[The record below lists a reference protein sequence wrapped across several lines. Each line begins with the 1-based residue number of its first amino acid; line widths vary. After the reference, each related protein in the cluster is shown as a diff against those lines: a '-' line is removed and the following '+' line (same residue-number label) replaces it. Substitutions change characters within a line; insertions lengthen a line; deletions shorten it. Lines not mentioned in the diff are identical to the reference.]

1 MPYVRYDKFREYF
14 NRHNKETNE
23 LGKGKNNMN
32 ALKTNAVLQNGKYRI
47 EGVLGQGGF
56 GITYLASQVA
66 LNRKVTIKEFFMK
79 ELCNRDEQTS
89 QVSVPSMG
97 SVDTVARFR
106 AKFVKEAQTIAAL
119 NNPHIIHIHD
129 IFEENGTAYYVM
141 DYLSGGSLS
150 DLVQRNGVLAEATA
164 LGYIRQVADALSY
177 IHARNIN
184 HLDIK
189 PSNVLIDGNGN
200 AVVIDFGLSKRYDE
214 TGSQTSTTPVG
225 ISHGF
230 APLEQYQP
238 GGVSTFSPTTDIY
251 SLGATLYKL
260 LSGQT
265 PPNATALLDADLDLS
280 RLSASPSTK
289 AAIAAAMHPKRKGR
303 PQTVEAFI
311 AMLDEKVAP
320 DVAVPLQAT
329 VDEEA
334 TVIAHEPEAPQPK
347 VEKSVVKSFG
357 FNYKRVSVAFV
368 VIFVSMYLIDSLSG
382 YYLGPGVKSVAKTDY
397 YDLDANFFQMIF
409 ITGEGFAPNYDS
421 CITHYDFGLGT
432 VLSTNFSRVYYY
444 YAGLGAYL
452 VVLLLLMALCWVV
465 KRYRAKQW
473 VLFCARYAI
482 VPIAINYMPLC
493 WFWIYSIGHRGGT
506 TDYTGVNYF
515 HLFFLFA
522 FLSIYAF
529 GLDSGRPSAWQLFK
543 RWWKD
548 ANIKRGVLVFV
559 AEIALAIIIHVS
571 IDSCWQHFSVFYYGT
586 IEYSLVSVSSW
597 LFALSVSFM
606 LFWLVNK
613 CKSYRALLVARY
625 AVFPSILLVQV
636 CPVAPRII
644 PWFSVF
650 GSEVGAEFLYSLT
663 PYDTFTISYTL
674 LLLSTLA
681 FTSKMPKEK

>member
-1 MPYVRYDKFREYF
+1 
-14 NRHNKETNE
+14 
-23 LGKGKNNMN
+23 MN
-32 ALKTNAVLQNGKYRI
+32 TLKTNAVLQNGKYRI

-56 GITYLASQVA
+56 GITYLATQVA

-150 DLVQRNGVLAEATA
+150 DLVQRNGVLPEATA

-238 GGVSTFSPTTDIY
+238 GGVSTFSPATDIY

-280 RLSASPSTK
+280 RLSASPTTK
-289 AAIAAAMHPKRKGR
+289 AAIVAAMQPKRKGR
-303 PQTVEAFI
+303 PQTIEAFI
-311 AMLDEKVAP
+311 AMLDAKVAP
-320 DVAVPLQAT
+320 SVVVPLQAT

-334 TVIAHEPEAPQPK
+334 TVIAHEPSVPQPK
-347 VEKSVVKSFG
+347 VEKPSASQVKEEKPVDKNLG
-357 FNYKRVSVAFV
+357 FNYKRALAAFV
-368 VIFVSMYLIDSLSG
+368 VIFVSMYLIDSLFWGYTGPGLDPVTDNTG
-382 YYLGPGVKSVAKTDY
+382 YYFLEVN
-397 YDLDANFFQMIF
+397 LFQMIF
-409 ITGEGFAPNYDS
+409 ITGSGFAPNPDS
-421 CITHYDFGLGT
+421 CVT
-432 VLSTNFSRVYYY
+432 YY
-444 YAGLGAYL
+444 YAGLSAYL

-465 KRYRAKQW
+465 KRYRTKQW
-473 VLFCARYAI
+473 VLFGARYAI
-482 VPIAINYMPLC
+482 VPIAVNYMPLC
-493 WFWIYSIGHRGGT
+493 WIWIYSIGHRNGT

-515 HLFFLFA
+515 HLFFLLA
-522 FLSIYAF
+522 LLSVYAF
-529 GLDSGRPSAWQLFK
+529 GLDSGRASAWQLFK

-548 ANIKRGVLVFV
+548 ANIKRGVLVLV
-559 AEIALAIIIHVS
+559 AEIALAIIIHES
-571 IDSCWQHFSVFYYGT
+571 IGGRYSGILYYEAMGDAIST
-586 IEYSLVSVSSW
+586 VTSW
-597 LFALSVSFM
+597 LFIPSVAFM
-606 LFWLVNK
+606 LFWLVNQ
-613 CKSYRALLVARY
+613 CKSNRALLVARY
-625 AVFPSILLVQV
+625 AVFPSMLLVLV
-636 CPVAPRII
+636 YPVVPNII
-644 PWFSVF
+644 PWFTIFESK
-650 GSEVGAEFLYSLT
+650 VGAKFLLSLT
-663 PYDTFTISYTL
+663 PNSMFTISFTL
-674 LLLSTLA
+674 LFLSALA

>member
-1 MPYVRYDKFREYF
+1 
-14 NRHNKETNE
+14 
-23 LGKGKNNMN
+23 MN

-150 DLVQRNGVLAEATA
+150 DLVQRDGVLAEATA

-289 AAIAAAMHPKRKGR
+289 AAIAAAMQPKRKGR

-311 AMLDEKVAP
+311 AMLGEKVAP
-320 DVAVPLQAT
+320 SVVVPIQAM

-334 TVIAHEPEAPQPK
+334 TVIAHEPEAPQPT
-347 VEKSVVKSFG
+347 VENPSVTQAKKEKPTAPQPKEEKPSAPQTKEKEPVGKSLG
-357 FNYKRVSVAFV
+357 FNYKRALAAFV
-368 VIFVSMYLIDSLSG
+368 VIFVSMYLINLLHSLS
-382 YYLGPGVKSVAKTDY
+382 YSFWGPGLKSVTETAFYT
-397 YDLDANFFQMIF
+397 LDVNFIQMIF
-409 ITGEGFAPNYDS
+409 ITGGGFAPNPDS
-421 CITHYDFGLGT
+421 CVT
-432 VLSTNFSRVYYY
+432 YY

-473 VLFCARYAI
+473 VLFGARYAI

-522 FLSIYAF
+522 LLSVYAF
-529 GLDSGRPSAWQLFK
+529 GLDSGRMSGWQLFK

-548 ANIKRGVLVFV
+548 ANIKRGALVLVAEFV
-559 AEIALAIIIHVS
+559 FALIFVENIG
-571 IDSCWQHFSVFYYGT
+571 DSDYLWHFMSAPAM
-586 IEYSLVSVSSW
+586 L
-597 LFALSVSFM
+597 LFALSVAVM

-613 CKSYRALLVARY
+613 CMSNRVLLVARY
-625 AVFPSILLVQV
+625 AVFPSMLLEALYQNYPILPLYKLLSS
-636 CPVAPRII
+636 ID
-644 PWFSVF
+644 
-650 GSEVGAEFLYSLT
+650 GKNFLFNLM
-663 PYDTFTISYTL
+663 PISTDFLLFTL
-674 LLLSTLA
+674 LLLSALA

>member
-1 MPYVRYDKFREYF
+1 
-14 NRHNKETNE
+14 
-23 LGKGKNNMN
+23 MN

-289 AAIAAAMHPKRKGR
+289 AAIAAAMQPKRKGR

-320 DVAVPLQAT
+320 SVVVPIQAM

-334 TVIAHEPEAPQPK
+334 TVIAHEPEVPQPTVEKPSVTQAKKEKPEAPQPK
-347 VEKSVVKSFG
+347 EEKPSAPQAKEEKPVGESLG
-357 FNYKRVSVAFV
+357 FNYKRAMAAFV
-368 VIFVSMYLIDSLSG
+368 VIFVSMYLINLLHSLS
-382 YYLGPGVKSVAKTDY
+382 YSFWGPGLKSVTETAFYT
-397 YDLDANFFQMIF
+397 LDVNFIQMIF
-409 ITGEGFAPNYDS
+409 ITGGGFAPNPDS
-421 CITHYDFGLGT
+421 CVT
-432 VLSTNFSRVYYY
+432 YY

-493 WFWIYSIGHRGGT
+493 WFWIYSIGHRDGT

-515 HLFFLFA
+515 HLFFLLA
-522 FLSIYAF
+522 LLSVYAF

-548 ANIKRGVLVFV
+548 ANIKRGMLVLV

-571 IDSCWQHFSVFYYGT
+571 IGSRWQSAYYYDSYFYYGA
-586 IEYSLVSVSSW
+586 IEYSLTTVSSW

-625 AVFPSILLVQV
+625 AVFPSMLFSQV
-636 CPVAPRII
+636 WPEVPCII
-644 PWFSVF
+644 PWFRVIE
-650 GSEVGAEFLYSLT
+650 SEVGVGFLSSLT
-663 PYDTFTISYTL
+663 PHEMFTITYTL
-674 LLLSTLA
+674 FLLSALA

>member
-1 MPYVRYDKFREYF
+1 
-14 NRHNKETNE
+14 
-23 LGKGKNNMN
+23 MN

-150 DLVQRNGVLAEATA
+150 DLVQRDGVLAEATA

-238 GGVSTFSPTTDIY
+238 GGVSTFSPSTDIY

-289 AAIAAAMHPKRKGR
+289 AAIAAAMQPKRKGR

-320 DVAVPLQAT
+320 SVVVPIQAM

-334 TVIAHEPEAPQPK
+334 TVIAHEPEVPQPK
-347 VEKSVVKSFG
+347 VEKPSVPQPKVEPSAPQPKEEKPVGKNLG
-357 FNYKRVSVAFV
+357 FNYKRAMAAFV
-368 VIFVSMYLIDSLSG
+368 VIFVSMYLIDSLF
-382 YYLGPGVKSVAKTDY
+382 YIYWGPGLKSVAEAHY
-397 YDLDANFFQMIF
+397 YRFDANFFQMIF
-409 ITGEGFAPNYDS
+409 ITGGGFAPNPDS
-421 CITHYDFGLGT
+421 CVT
-432 VLSTNFSRVYYY
+432 YY

-482 VPIAINYMPLC
+482 VPIAIDYMPLC
-493 WFWIYSIGHRGGT
+493 WFWIYSVGHRGGT

-522 FLSIYAF
+522 LLSVYAF
-529 GLDSGRPSAWQLFK
+529 GLDSGRMSGWQLFK

-548 ANIKRGVLVFV
+548 ANIKRGALVLVAEFV
-559 AEIALAIIIHVS
+559 FALIFVGNIGEEWYV
-571 IDSCWQHFSVFYYGT
+571 WHFMS
-586 IEYSLVSVSSW
+586 SLTSW
-597 LFALSVSFM
+597 LFPLSVAVM

-613 CKSYRALLVARY
+613 CMSYRALLVARY
-625 AVFPSILLVQV
+625 AVFPSLLFSQV
-636 CPVAPRII
+636 WPEVPCII
-644 PWFSVF
+644 PWLRVIESKLGV
-650 GSEVGAEFLYSLT
+650 EFLSSLT
-663 PYDTFTISYTL
+663 PQYTCALSFAL
-674 LLLSTLA
+674 LFLSALA
-681 FTSKMPKEK
+681 FTMKMPKEK

>member
-1 MPYVRYDKFREYF
+1 
-14 NRHNKETNE
+14 
-23 LGKGKNNMN
+23 
-32 ALKTNAVLQNGKYRI
+32 
-47 EGVLGQGGF
+47 
-56 GITYLASQVA
+56 
-66 LNRKVTIKEFFMK
+66 
-79 ELCNRDEQTS
+79 
-89 QVSVPSMG
+89 MG

-150 DLVQRNGVLAEATA
+150 DLVQRNGILAEATA

-200 AVVIDFGLSKRYDE
+200 AVVIDFGLSKRYDK

-289 AAIAAAMHPKRKGR
+289 AAIAAAMQPKRKGR

-311 AMLDEKVAP
+311 AMLDEKVAL
-320 DVAVPLQAT
+320 DVAVPLQAM

-334 TVIAHEPEAPQPK
+334 TVIAHEPEVPQPTVEKPSVPQPK
-347 VEKSVVKSFG
+347 VEPSAPQAKEEEPVGKSLG
-357 FNYKRVSVAFV
+357 FNYKRALAAFV
-368 VIFVSMYLIDSLSG
+368 VIFVSMYLIDSLYYFLGSG
-382 YYLGPGVKSVAKTDY
+382 LKSVAEWNH

-409 ITGEGFAPNYDS
+409 ITGGGFAPNPDS
-421 CITHYDFGLGT
+421 CVT
-432 VLSTNFSRVYYY
+432 YY

-493 WFWIYSIGHRGGT
+493 WFWIYSVGHRDGT

-522 FLSIYAF
+522 LLSIYSF
-529 GLDSGRPSAWQLFK
+529 GLDSGRMSGWQLFK
-543 RWWKD
+543 RWWKS
-548 ANIKRGVLVFV
+548 ANIKRGVLVLVAEFVFALIFV
-559 AEIALAIIIHVS
+559 ANIGEEWYV
-571 IDSCWQHFSVFYYGT
+571 WHFMS
-586 IEYSLVSVSSW
+586 SLTSW
-597 LFALSVSFM
+597 LFPLSVAVM

-613 CKSYRALLVARY
+613 CKSNRALLVARY
-625 AVFPSILLVQV
+625 AVFPSLLFSQLFPEVP
-636 CPVAPRII
+636 CII
-644 PWFSVF
+644 PWLRVIESKLGV
-650 GSEVGAEFLYSLT
+650 EFLSSLT
-663 PYDTFTISYTL
+663 PQYTCALSFAL
-674 LLLSTLA
+674 LFLSALA
-681 FTSKMPKEK
+681 FTMKMPKEK

>member
-1 MPYVRYDKFREYF
+1 
-14 NRHNKETNE
+14 
-23 LGKGKNNMN
+23 MN

-56 GITYLASQVA
+56 GITYLASLVA

-150 DLVQRNGVLAEATA
+150 DLVQRNGILAEATA

-289 AAIAAAMHPKRKGR
+289 AAIAAAMQPKRKGR

-311 AMLDEKVAP
+311 AMLDEKV
-320 DVAVPLQAT
+320 VPSVTVPMQPT
-329 VDEEA
+329 VDEEV
-334 TVIAHEPEAPQPK
+334 TVIAHEPAAPQPK
-347 VEKSVVKSFG
+347 VEKPSVSQTKEEKPTAPQPKEEKPSAPQAKEEKPVGKNLG
-357 FNYKRVSVAFV
+357 FSYKHALTAFV
-368 VIFVSMYLIDSLSG
+368 VIFASMYLIDNLS
-382 YYLGPGVKSVAKTDY
+382 YVYWGPGLKSVAEAHY
-397 YDLDANFFQMIF
+397 YRFDANFFQMIF
-409 ITGEGFAPNYDS
+409 ITGSGFAPNPDS
-421 CITHYDFGLGT
+421 CVT
-432 VLSTNFSRVYYY
+432 YY

-452 VVLLLLMALCWVV
+452 VVLLLLIALCWVV

-493 WFWIYSIGHRGGT
+493 WFWIYSVGHRNGT

-522 FLSIYAF
+522 LLSIYAF
-529 GLDSGRPSAWQLFK
+529 GLDSGRMSGWQLFK

-548 ANIKRGVLVFV
+548 ANIKRGALVFV
-559 AEIALAIIIHVS
+559 AEFVFALIFVGNIGEEWYVWHFM
-571 IDSCWQHFSVFYYGT
+571 DSLT
-586 IEYSLVSVSSW
+586 SW
-597 LFALSVSFM
+597 LFSLSVAVM

-613 CKSYRALLVARY
+613 CMSYRALLVARY
-625 AVFPSILLVQV
+625 AVFPSLLFSQLFPEVP
-636 CPVAPRII
+636 CII
-644 PWFSVF
+644 PWLRVIESKLGV
-650 GSEVGAEFLYSLT
+650 EFLSSLT
-663 PYDTFTISYTL
+663 PQYTCALSFAL
-674 LLLSTLA
+674 LFLSALA
-681 FTSKMPKEK
+681 FTMKMPKEK

>member
-1 MPYVRYDKFREYF
+1 
-14 NRHNKETNE
+14 
-23 LGKGKNNMN
+23 MN

-289 AAIAAAMHPKRKGR
+289 AAIAAAMQPKRKGR

-311 AMLDEKVAP
+311 AMLDEKVDP
-320 DVAVPLQAT
+320 SVAVPIQAM

-334 TVIAHEPEAPQPK
+334 TVIAHEPEAPQPT
-347 VEKSVVKSFG
+347 VENPSVTQAKKEKPTAPQPKEEKPSAPQTKEKEPVGKSLG
-357 FNYKRVSVAFV
+357 FNYKRALAAFV
-368 VIFVSMYLIDSLSG
+368 VIFVSMYLINLLHSLS
-382 YYLGPGVKSVAKTDY
+382 YSFWGPGLKSVTETAFYT
-397 YDLDANFFQMIF
+397 LDVNFIQMIF
-409 ITGEGFAPNYDS
+409 ITGGGFAPNPDS
-421 CITHYDFGLGT
+421 CVT
-432 VLSTNFSRVYYY
+432 YY

-473 VLFCARYAI
+473 VLFGARYAI

-493 WFWIYSIGHRGGT
+493 WFWIYSIGHRDGT

-522 FLSIYAF
+522 LLSVYAF

-548 ANIKRGVLVFV
+548 ANIKRGALVLV

-571 IDSCWQHFSVFYYGT
+571 IGSRWQSAYYYDSYFYYEA
-586 IEYSLVSVSSW
+586 IEYSLTTVSSW

-625 AVFPSILLVQV
+625 AVFPSMLFSQV
-636 CPVAPRII
+636 WPEVPCII
-644 PWFSVF
+644 PWFRVIESK
-650 GSEVGAEFLYSLT
+650 VGVGFLSSLT
-663 PYDTFTISYTL
+663 PHEMFTITYTL
-674 LLLSTLA
+674 LLLSALA

>member
-1 MPYVRYDKFREYF
+1 
-14 NRHNKETNE
+14 
-23 LGKGKNNMN
+23 MN

-200 AVVIDFGLSKRYDE
+200 AVIIDFGLSKRYDE

-289 AAIAAAMHPKRKGR
+289 AAIAAAMQPKRKGR

-311 AMLDEKVAP
+311 AMLDEKVDP
-320 DVAVPLQAT
+320 SVAVPIQAM

-334 TVIAHEPEAPQPK
+334 TVIAHEPEAPQPT
-347 VEKSVVKSFG
+347 VENPSVTQAKKEKPTAPQPKEEKPSVPQAKEEKPVGESLG
-357 FNYKRVSVAFV
+357 FNYKRALAAFV
-368 VIFVSMYLIDSLSG
+368 VIFVSMYLINLLHSLS
-382 YYLGPGVKSVAKTDY
+382 YSFWGPGLKSVTETAFYT
-397 YDLDANFFQMIF
+397 LDVNFIQMIF
-409 ITGEGFAPNYDS
+409 ITGGGFAPNPDS
-421 CITHYDFGLGT
+421 CVT
-432 VLSTNFSRVYYY
+432 YY

-473 VLFCARYAI
+473 VLFGARYAI
-482 VPIAINYMPLC
+482 VPIAIDYMPLC

-522 FLSIYAF
+522 LLSVYAF

-548 ANIKRGVLVFV
+548 ANIKRGALVLV

-571 IDSCWQHFSVFYYGT
+571 IGSRWQSAYYYDSYFYYEA
-586 IEYSLVSVSSW
+586 IEYSLTTVSSW

-625 AVFPSILLVQV
+625 AVFPSMLFSQV
-636 CPVAPRII
+636 WPEVPCII
-644 PWFSVF
+644 PWFRVIESK
-650 GSEVGAEFLYSLT
+650 VGVGFLSSLT
-663 PYDTFTISYTL
+663 PHEMFTITYTL
-674 LLLSTLA
+674 LLLSALA

>member
-1 MPYVRYDKFREYF
+1 
-14 NRHNKETNE
+14 
-23 LGKGKNNMN
+23 MN
-32 ALKTNAVLQNGKYRI
+32 ALKTNAVLQNGKYCI

-150 DLVQRNGVLAEATA
+150 DLVQRDGVLAEATA

-289 AAIAAAMHPKRKGR
+289 AAIAAAMQPKRKGR

-320 DVAVPLQAT
+320 SVVVPIQAM

-334 TVIAHEPEAPQPK
+334 TVIAHEPEVPQAKVENPSVIQAKKEKPTAPQPK
-347 VEKSVVKSFG
+347 EEKPSVPQAKEEKPVTKNLG
-357 FNYKRVSVAFV
+357 FNYKRALVAFV
-368 VIFVSMYLIDSLSG
+368 VIFVSMYLIDCLYYFWGSG
-382 YYLGPGVKSVAKTDY
+382 LKSVAEWNH

-409 ITGEGFAPNYDS
+409 ITGGGFAPNPDS
-421 CITHYDFGLGT
+421 CVT
-432 VLSTNFSRVYYY
+432 YY

-482 VPIAINYMPLC
+482 VPIAIDYMPLC
-493 WFWIYSIGHRGGT
+493 WFWIYSVGHRNGT
-506 TDYTGVNYF
+506 TEYTGVNYF

-522 FLSIYAF
+522 LLSVYAF
-529 GLDSGRPSAWQLFK
+529 GLDSGRMSGWQLFK

-548 ANIKRGVLVFV
+548 ANIKRGVLVLV
-559 AEIALAIIIHVS
+559 AEFVFALIFVENIG
-571 IDSCWQHFSVFYYGT
+571 DSDCLWHFMSAPAM
-586 IEYSLVSVSSW
+586 L
-597 LFALSVSFM
+597 LFALSVAVM

-613 CKSYRALLVARY
+613 CMSNRVLLVVRY
-625 AVFPSILLVQV
+625 AVFPSMLLEALYQNYPILPLYKLLSS
-636 CPVAPRII
+636 ID
-644 PWFSVF
+644 
-650 GSEVGAEFLYSLT
+650 GKNFLFNLM
-663 PYDTFTISYTL
+663 PISTDFLLFTL
-674 LLLSTLA
+674 LLLSALA

>member
-1 MPYVRYDKFREYF
+1 
-14 NRHNKETNE
+14 
-23 LGKGKNNMN
+23 MN

-119 NNPHIIHIHD
+119 NNPHIIHFHD

-289 AAIAAAMHPKRKGR
+289 AAIAAAMQPKGKGR

-320 DVAVPLQAT
+320 SVAVPIQAM

-334 TVIAHEPEAPQPK
+334 TVIAHEPEAPQPT
-347 VEKSVVKSFG
+347 VENPSVTQAKKEKPTAPQPKEEKPSAPQAKEEKPVGKSLG
-357 FNYKRVSVAFV
+357 FNYKRALVAFV
-368 VIFVSMYLIDSLSG
+368 VIFVSMYLINLLHSLS
-382 YYLGPGVKSVAKTDY
+382 YSFWGPGLKSVTETAFYT
-397 YDLDANFFQMIF
+397 LDVNFIQMIF
-409 ITGEGFAPNYDS
+409 ITGGGFAPNPDS
-421 CITHYDFGLGT
+421 CVT
-432 VLSTNFSRVYYY
+432 YY

-493 WFWIYSIGHRGGT
+493 WFWIYSVGHRNGT

-515 HLFFLFA
+515 HIFFLFA
-522 FLSIYAF
+522 LLSVYAF
-529 GLDSGRPSAWQLFK
+529 GLDSGRASAWQLFK

-548 ANIKRGVLVFV
+548 ANIKRGMLVLV

-571 IDSCWQHFSVFYYGT
+571 IGSRWQSAYYYDSYFYYEA
-586 IEYSLVSVSSW
+586 IEYSLTTVSSW

-625 AVFPSILLVQV
+625 AVFPSMLLVQV
-636 CPVAPRII
+636 CPEVPCII
-644 PWFSVF
+644 PWFNVF
-650 GSEVGAEFLYSLT
+650 GSEVGAAFLYSLT
-663 PYDTFTISYTL
+663 PNDTFTISYTL
-674 LLLSTLA
+674 LFLSALA
-681 FTSKMPKEK
+681 FTMKMPKEK

>member
-1 MPYVRYDKFREYF
+1 
-14 NRHNKETNE
+14 
-23 LGKGKNNMN
+23 MN

-150 DLVQRNGVLAEATA
+150 DLVQRDGILAEATA

-289 AAIAAAMHPKRKGR
+289 AAIAAAMQPKRKGR

-320 DVAVPLQAT
+320 SVVVPIQAM

-334 TVIAHEPEAPQPK
+334 TVIAHEPEVPQPTVEKPSVSQAKKEKPTASQPKEEKPSAPQAK
-347 VEKSVVKSFG
+347 EKEPVGKSLG
-357 FNYKRVSVAFV
+357 FNYKRALAAFV
-368 VIFVSMYLIDSLSG
+368 VIFVLMYLINLLHSLS
-382 YYLGPGVKSVAKTDY
+382 YSFWGPGLKSVTETAFYT
-397 YDLDANFFQMIF
+397 LDVNFIQMIF
-409 ITGEGFAPNYDS
+409 ITGGGFAPNPDS
-421 CITHYDFGLGT
+421 CVT
-432 VLSTNFSRVYYY
+432 YY

-452 VVLLLLMALCWVV
+452 VVLFLLMALCWVV

-493 WFWIYSIGHRGGT
+493 WFWIYSVGHRNGT

-529 GLDSGRPSAWQLFK
+529 GLDSGRMSGWQLFK
-543 RWWKD
+543 RWWKS
-548 ANIKRGVLVFV
+548 ANIKRGVLVLVAEFVFALIFV
-559 AEIALAIIIHVS
+559 ANIGEEWYV
-571 IDSCWQHFSVFYYGT
+571 WHFMS
-586 IEYSLVSVSSW
+586 SLTSW
-597 LFALSVSFM
+597 LFPLSVAVM

-613 CKSYRALLVARY
+613 CKSNRALLVARY
-625 AVFPSILLVQV
+625 AVFP
-636 CPVAPRII
+636 II
-644 PWFSVF
+644 PRS
-650 GSEVGAEFLYSLT
+650 ALYHT
-663 PYDTFTISYTL
+663 V
-674 LLLSTLA
+674 A
-681 FTSKMPKEK
+681 

>member
-1 MPYVRYDKFREYF
+1 
-14 NRHNKETNE
+14 
-23 LGKGKNNMN
+23 MN
-32 ALKTNAVLQNGKYRI
+32 ALKTNAVLQNSKYRI

-150 DLVQRNGVLAEATA
+150 DLVQRDGVLAEATA

-289 AAIAAAMHPKRKGR
+289 AAIAAAMQPKRKGR

-320 DVAVPLQAT
+320 SVAVPIQAM

-334 TVIAHEPEAPQPK
+334 TVIAHEPEVPQPTVENPSVTQAKKEKPMAPQPK
-347 VEKSVVKSFG
+347 EEKPSAPQPKEEKPVGKNLG
-357 FNYKRVSVAFV
+357 FNYKRALSAFV
-368 VIFVSMYLIDSLSG
+368 VIFVSMYLINLLHSLS
-382 YYLGPGVKSVAKTDY
+382 YSFWGPGLKSVTETAFYT
-397 YDLDANFFQMIF
+397 LDVNFIQMIF
-409 ITGEGFAPNYDS
+409 ITGGGFAPNPDS
-421 CITHYDFGLGT
+421 CVT
-432 VLSTNFSRVYYY
+432 YY

-452 VVLLLLMALCWVV
+452 VVLLLLIALCWVV

-473 VLFCARYAI
+473 VLFGARYAI

-493 WFWIYSIGHRGGT
+493 WFWIYSIGHRDGT

-522 FLSIYAF
+522 LLSVYAF

-548 ANIKRGVLVFV
+548 ANIKRGMLVLV

-571 IDSCWQHFSVFYYGT
+571 IGSRWQYDSYFYYEA
-586 IEYSLVSVSSW
+586 IEYSLTTVSSW

-625 AVFPSILLVQV
+625 AVFPSMLFSQV
-636 CPVAPRII
+636 WPEVPCII
-644 PWFSVF
+644 PWFRVIESK
-650 GSEVGAEFLYSLT
+650 VGVGFLSSLT
-663 PYDTFTISYTL
+663 PHEMFTITYTL
-674 LLLSTLA
+674 LLLSALA

>member
-1 MPYVRYDKFREYF
+1 
-14 NRHNKETNE
+14 
-23 LGKGKNNMN
+23 MN

-289 AAIAAAMHPKRKGR
+289 AAIAAAMQPKRKGR

-320 DVAVPLQAT
+320 SVVVPIQAM

-334 TVIAHEPEAPQPK
+334 TVIAHEPEAPQPT
-347 VEKSVVKSFG
+347 VENPSVTQAKKEKPTAPQPKEEKPSAPHAKEEKPVGESLG
-357 FNYKRVSVAFV
+357 FNYKRALAAFV
-368 VIFVSMYLIDSLSG
+368 VIFVSMYLINLLHSLS
-382 YYLGPGVKSVAKTDY
+382 YSFWGPGLKSVTETAFYT
-397 YDLDANFFQMIF
+397 LDVNFIQMIF
-409 ITGEGFAPNYDS
+409 ITGGGFAPNPDS
-421 CITHYDFGLGT
+421 CVT
-432 VLSTNFSRVYYY
+432 YY

-452 VVLLLLMALCWVV
+452 VVLLLLIALCWVV

-473 VLFCARYAI
+473 VLFGARYAI

-493 WFWIYSIGHRGGT
+493 WFWIYSVGHRDGT
-506 TDYTGVNYF
+506 TDYTGINYF

-522 FLSIYAF
+522 LLSIYAF
-529 GLDSGRPSAWQLFK
+529 GLDSGRMSGWQLFK
-543 RWWKD
+543 RWWKS
-548 ANIKRGVLVFV
+548 ANIKRGVLVLV

-571 IDSCWQHFSVFYYGT
+571 IGSRWQSAYYYDSYLYYEA
-586 IEYSLVSVSSW
+586 IERTLTTVTSW

-625 AVFPSILLVQV
+625 AVFPSLLFSQV
-636 CPVAPRII
+636 YPEVPCII
-644 PWFSVF
+644 PWFRVIESK
-650 GSEVGAEFLYSLT
+650 VGVGFLSSLT
-663 PYDTFTISYTL
+663 PHEMFTITYTL
-674 LLLSTLA
+674 LLLSALA

>member
-1 MPYVRYDKFREYF
+1 
-14 NRHNKETNE
+14 
-23 LGKGKNNMN
+23 MN

-189 PSNVLIDGNGN
+189 PSNVLIDGNGK

-265 PPNATALLDADLDLS
+265 PPNATALLDSDLDLS

-289 AAIAAAMHPKRKGR
+289 AAIAAAMQPKRKGR

-320 DVAVPLQAT
+320 SVVVPIQAM

-334 TVIAHEPEAPQPK
+334 TVIAHEPEAPQATVENPSVTQTKKEKPTAPQPK
-347 VEKSVVKSFG
+347 EEKPSAPQAKEEKPVGESLG
-357 FNYKRVSVAFV
+357 FNYKRALSAFA
-368 VIFVSMYLIDSLSG
+368 VIFVSMYLINLLHSLS
-382 YYLGPGVKSVAKTDY
+382 YSFWGPGLKSVTETAFYT
-397 YDLDANFFQMIF
+397 LDVNFIQMIF
-409 ITGEGFAPNYDS
+409 ITGGGFAPNPDS
-421 CITHYDFGLGT
+421 CVT
-432 VLSTNFSRVYYY
+432 YY

-473 VLFCARYAI
+473 VLFGARYAI

-493 WFWIYSIGHRGGT
+493 WFWIYSIGHRDGT

-515 HLFFLFA
+515 HLFILFA
-522 FLSIYAF
+522 LLSVYAF

-548 ANIKRGVLVFV
+548 ANIKRGVLVLV

-571 IDSCWQHFSVFYYGT
+571 IGSRWQSAYYYDSYFYYEA
-586 IEYSLVSVSSW
+586 IEYSLTTVSSW

-625 AVFPSILLVQV
+625 AVFPSMLFSQV
-636 CPVAPRII
+636 WPEVPCII
-644 PWFSVF
+644 PWFRVIESK
-650 GSEVGAEFLYSLT
+650 VGVGFLSSLT
-663 PYDTFTISYTL
+663 PHEMFTITYTL
-674 LLLSTLA
+674 LLLSALA

>member
-1 MPYVRYDKFREYF
+1 
-14 NRHNKETNE
+14 
-23 LGKGKNNMN
+23 MN

-150 DLVQRNGVLAEATA
+150 DLVQRDGILAEATA

-289 AAIAAAMHPKRKGR
+289 AAIAAAMQPKRKGR

-311 AMLDEKVAP
+311 AMLDEKVVP
-320 DVAVPLQAT
+320 SVAVPIQPT
-329 VDEEA
+329 VDEEV
-334 TVIAHEPEAPQPK
+334 TVIAHEPEVPQPTVEKPSVTQAKKEKPTASQPKEEKPSAPQAKEEEP
-347 VEKSVVKSFG
+347 VGKSLG
-357 FNYKRVSVAFV
+357 FNYKRALAAFV
-368 VIFVSMYLIDSLSG
+368 VIFVSMYLIDSLFND
-382 YYLGPGVKSVAKTDY
+382 YEGPGLKSVAEWDY
-397 YDLDANFFQMIF
+397 YTLDANFIQMIF
-409 ITGEGFAPNYDS
+409 LTGGGFAPNPDS
-421 CITHYDFGLGT
+421 CVT
-432 VLSTNFSRVYYY
+432 YY

-473 VLFCARYAI
+473 VLFGARYAI
-482 VPIAINYMPLC
+482 VPIAVNYMPLC
-493 WFWIYSIGHRGGT
+493 WFWIYSVGHRGGT

-548 ANIKRGVLVFV
+548 ANIKRGVLAFV

-571 IDSCWQHFSVFYYGT
+571 IDSCWQHFSVFYYET
-586 IEYSLVSVSSW
+586 IEYSLTTVSSW
-597 LFALSVSFM
+597 LFAISVSFM

-613 CKSYRALLVARY
+613 SKSYRALLVARY
-625 AVFPSILLVQV
+625 AVFPSMLLVQV
-636 CPVAPRII
+636 CPEAPRII

-663 PYDTFTISYTL
+663 PNDTFTISYTL
-674 LLLSTLA
+674 LLLSALA

>member
-1 MPYVRYDKFREYF
+1 
-14 NRHNKETNE
+14 
-23 LGKGKNNMN
+23 MN

-164 LGYIRQVADALSY
+164 LGYIRQIADALSY

-289 AAIAAAMHPKRKGR
+289 AAIVAAMQPKRKGR

-320 DVAVPLQAT
+320 SVVVPMQPT
-329 VDEEA
+329 VDEEV

-347 VEKSVVKSFG
+347 VEKPSVPQPKVEPSAPQAKEEKPVGKSLG
-357 FNYKRVSVAFV
+357 FNYKRALVAFV
-368 VIFVSMYLIDSLSG
+368 VIFVSMYLINLIDSLFNG
-382 YYLGPGVKSVAKTDY
+382 YQGPGLTSVIDTHY
-397 YDLDANFFQMIF
+397 YALDANFIQMIF
-409 ITGEGFAPNYDS
+409 LTGGGFAPNPDS
-421 CITHYDFGLGT
+421 CVT
-432 VLSTNFSRVYYY
+432 YY

-473 VLFCARYAI
+473 VLFGARYAI
-482 VPIAINYMPLC
+482 VPIAVNYMPLC
-493 WFWIYSIGHRGGT
+493 WFWIYSVGHRGGT

-522 FLSIYAF
+522 LLSIYAF
-529 GLDSGRPSAWQLFK
+529 GLDSGRMSGWQLFK

-548 ANIKRGVLVFV
+548 ANIKRGVLVLVAEFVFALIFV
-559 AEIALAIIIHVS
+559 ANIGDDGYV
-571 IDSCWQHFSVFYYGT
+571 WHFMF
-586 IEYSLVSVSSW
+586 SLTSW
-597 LFALSVSFM
+597 LFPISVAVM

-613 CKSYRALLVARY
+613 CKSNRALLVARY
-625 AVFPSILLVQV
+625 AVFPSLLFSQLIPEV
-636 CPVAPRII
+636 PRVI
-644 PWFSVF
+644 PCSVF
-650 GSEVGAEFLYSLT
+650 GSEVGAGFLNSLT
-663 PYDTFTISYTL
+663 PQYTCAISFALLFLSALTYTM
-674 LLLSTLA
+674 
-681 FTSKMPKEK
+681 KMPKEK

>member
-1 MPYVRYDKFREYF
+1 
-14 NRHNKETNE
+14 
-23 LGKGKNNMN
+23 MN

-150 DLVQRNGVLAEATA
+150 DLVLRDGVLAEATA

-289 AAIAAAMHPKRKGR
+289 AAIAAAMQPKRKGR

-320 DVAVPLQAT
+320 SVAVPLQAM

-334 TVIAHEPEAPQPK
+334 TVITHEPEAPQPA
-347 VEKSVVKSFG
+347 VENPSVTQAKKEKPEAPQPKEEKPSAPQAKEEKPSAPQAKEEKPVGESLD
-357 FNYKRVSVAFV
+357 FNYKRAMAAFV
-368 VIFVSMYLIDSLSG
+368 VIFVSMYLIDSLF
-382 YYLGPGVKSVAKTDY
+382 YVYWGPGLKSVAEAAY
-397 YDLDANFFQMIF
+397 YDLDVNFFHMIF
-409 ITGEGFAPNYDS
+409 ITGGGFAPNPDS
-421 CITHYDFGLGT
+421 CVT
-432 VLSTNFSRVYYY
+432 YY

-482 VPIAINYMPLC
+482 VPIAIDYMPLC
-493 WFWIYSIGHRGGT
+493 WFWIYSVGHRNGT

-529 GLDSGRPSAWQLFK
+529 GLDSGRMSGWQLFK
-543 RWWKD
+543 RWWKS
-548 ANIKRGVLVFV
+548 ANIKRGVLVLVAEFVFALIFV
-559 AEIALAIIIHVS
+559 ANIGEEWYV
-571 IDSCWQHFSVFYYGT
+571 WHFMS
-586 IEYSLVSVSSW
+586 SLTSW
-597 LFALSVSFM
+597 LFPLSVAVM

-613 CKSYRALLVARY
+613 CKSNRALLVARY
-625 AVFPSILLVQV
+625 AVFPSLLFSQV
-636 CPVAPRII
+636 WPEVPCII
-644 PWFSVF
+644 PWLRVIESKLGV
-650 GSEVGAEFLYSLT
+650 EFLSSLT
-663 PYDTFTISYTL
+663 PQYTCALSFAL
-674 LLLSTLA
+674 LFLSALA
-681 FTSKMPKEK
+681 FTMKMPKEK

>member
-1 MPYVRYDKFREYF
+1 
-14 NRHNKETNE
+14 
-23 LGKGKNNMN
+23 MN
-32 ALKTNAVLQNGKYRI
+32 ALKTNAVLQNGKYCI

-150 DLVQRNGVLAEATA
+150 DLVLRDGVLAEATA

-289 AAIAAAMHPKRKGR
+289 AAIAAAMQPKRKGR

-320 DVAVPLQAT
+320 SVAVPIQAM

-334 TVIAHEPEAPQPK
+334 TVIAHEPEVPQPTVENPSVTQAKKEKPMAPQPK
-347 VEKSVVKSFG
+347 EEKPSAPQPKEEKPVGKNLG
-357 FNYKRVSVAFV
+357 FNYKRALSAFV
-368 VIFVSMYLIDSLSG
+368 VIFVSMYLINLLHSLS
-382 YYLGPGVKSVAKTDY
+382 YSFWGPGLKSVTETAFYT
-397 YDLDANFFQMIF
+397 LDVNFIQMIF
-409 ITGEGFAPNYDS
+409 ITGGGFAPNPDS
-421 CITHYDFGLGT
+421 CVT
-432 VLSTNFSRVYYY
+432 YY

-452 VVLLLLMALCWVV
+452 VVLLLLIALCWVV

-473 VLFCARYAI
+473 VLFGARYAI

-493 WFWIYSIGHRGGT
+493 WFWIYSIGHRDGT

-522 FLSIYAF
+522 LLSVYAF
-529 GLDSGRPSAWQLFK
+529 GLDSGRMSGWQLFK

-548 ANIKRGVLVFV
+548 ANIKRGALVFV

-571 IDSCWQHFSVFYYGT
+571 IGSRWQSAYYYDSYFYYEA
-586 IEYSLVSVSSW
+586 IEYSLTTVSSW

-625 AVFPSILLVQV
+625 AVFPSMLFSQV
-636 CPVAPRII
+636 WPEVPCII
-644 PWFSVF
+644 PWFRVIESK
-650 GSEVGAEFLYSLT
+650 VGVGFLSSLT
-663 PYDTFTISYTL
+663 PHEMFTITYTL
-674 LLLSTLA
+674 LLLSALA

>member
-1 MPYVRYDKFREYF
+1 
-14 NRHNKETNE
+14 
-23 LGKGKNNMN
+23 MN

-106 AKFVKEAQTIAAL
+106 AKFVKEAQTIAAI

-150 DLVQRNGVLAEATA
+150 DLVQRSGVLAEATA

-265 PPNATALLDADLDLS
+265 PPNATALLEADLDLS

-289 AAIAAAMHPKRKGR
+289 AAIAAAMQPKRKGR

-357 FNYKRVSVAFV
+357 FNYKRVPVAFV

-382 YYLGPGVKSVAKTDY
+382 YYLG
-397 YDLDANFFQMIF
+397 L
-409 ITGEGFAPNYDS
+409 E
-421 CITHYDFGLGT
+421 
-432 VLSTNFSRVYYY
+432 
-444 YAGLGAYL
+444 
-452 VVLLLLMALCWVV
+452 
-465 KRYRAKQW
+465 
-473 VLFCARYAI
+473 
-482 VPIAINYMPLC
+482 
-493 WFWIYSIGHRGGT
+493 
-506 TDYTGVNYF
+506 
-515 HLFFLFA
+515 
-522 FLSIYAF
+522 
-529 GLDSGRPSAWQLFK
+529 
-543 RWWKD
+543 
-548 ANIKRGVLVFV
+548 
-559 AEIALAIIIHVS
+559 
-571 IDSCWQHFSVFYYGT
+571 
-586 IEYSLVSVSSW
+586 
-597 LFALSVSFM
+597 
-606 LFWLVNK
+606 
-613 CKSYRALLVARY
+613 
-625 AVFPSILLVQV
+625 
-636 CPVAPRII
+636 
-644 PWFSVF
+644 
-650 GSEVGAEFLYSLT
+650 
-663 PYDTFTISYTL
+663 
-674 LLLSTLA
+674 
-681 FTSKMPKEK
+681 

>member
-1 MPYVRYDKFREYF
+1 
-14 NRHNKETNE
+14 
-23 LGKGKNNMN
+23 MN
-32 ALKTNAVLQNGKYRI
+32 ALKTNAVLQNGKYCI

-150 DLVQRNGVLAEATA
+150 DLVQRDGVLAEATA

-289 AAIAAAMHPKRKGR
+289 AAIAAAMQPKRKGR

-311 AMLDEKVAP
+311 AMLDEKV
-320 DVAVPLQAT
+320 VPSVTVPMQPT
-329 VDEEA
+329 VDEEV
-334 TVIAHEPEAPQPK
+334 TVIAHEPAAPQPK
-347 VEKSVVKSFG
+347 VEKPSVSQTKEEKPTAPQPKEEKPSAPQAKEEKPVGKNLG
-357 FNYKRVSVAFV
+357 FSYKHALTAFV
-368 VIFVSMYLIDSLSG
+368 VIFASMYLIDNLS
-382 YYLGPGVKSVAKTDY
+382 YVYWGPGLKSVAEAHY
-397 YDLDANFFQMIF
+397 YRFDANFFQMIF
-409 ITGEGFAPNYDS
+409 ITGSGFAPNPDS
-421 CITHYDFGLGT
+421 CVT
-432 VLSTNFSRVYYY
+432 YY

-493 WFWIYSIGHRGGT
+493 WFWIYSVGQRNGT
-506 TDYTGVNYF
+506 IDYTGVNYF

-522 FLSIYAF
+522 LLSIYAF
-529 GLDSGRPSAWQLFK
+529 GLDSGRMSGWQLFK

-548 ANIKRGVLVFV
+548 ANIKRGALVFV
-559 AEIALAIIIHVS
+559 AEFVFALIFAANIGDDGYMWHFM
-571 IDSCWQHFSVFYYGT
+571 DSLT
-586 IEYSLVSVSSW
+586 SW
-597 LFALSVSFM
+597 LFSLSVAVM

-613 CKSYRALLVARY
+613 CMSYRALLVARY
-625 AVFPSILLVQV
+625 AVFPSLLFSQLFPEVP
-636 CPVAPRII
+636 CII
-644 PWFSVF
+644 PWLRVIESKLGV
-650 GSEVGAEFLYSLT
+650 EFLSSLT
-663 PYDTFTISYTL
+663 PQYTCALSFAL
-674 LLLSTLA
+674 LFLSALA
-681 FTSKMPKEK
+681 FTMKMPKEK

>member
-1 MPYVRYDKFREYF
+1 
-14 NRHNKETNE
+14 
-23 LGKGKNNMN
+23 MN
-32 ALKTNAVLQNGKYRI
+32 ALKTNAVLQNGKYCI

-150 DLVQRNGVLAEATA
+150 DLVQRNGILAEATA

-289 AAIAAAMHPKRKGR
+289 AAIAAAMQPKRKGR

-320 DVAVPLQAT
+320 SVAVPIQAM

-334 TVIAHEPEAPQPK
+334 TVIAHEPEVPQPTVENPSVTQAKKEKPMAPQPK
-347 VEKSVVKSFG
+347 EEKPSAPQPKEEKPVGKNLG
-357 FNYKRVSVAFV
+357 FNYKRALSAFV
-368 VIFVSMYLIDSLSG
+368 VIFVSMYLINLLHSLS
-382 YYLGPGVKSVAKTDY
+382 YSFWGPGLKSVTETAFYT
-397 YDLDANFFQMIF
+397 LDVNFIQMIF
-409 ITGEGFAPNYDS
+409 ITGGGFAPNPDS
-421 CITHYDFGLGT
+421 CVT
-432 VLSTNFSRVYYY
+432 YY

-452 VVLLLLMALCWVV
+452 VVLLLLIALCWVV

-473 VLFCARYAI
+473 VLFGARYAI

-493 WFWIYSIGHRGGT
+493 WFWIYSIGHRDGT

-522 FLSIYAF
+522 LLSVYAF
-529 GLDSGRPSAWQLFK
+529 GLDSGRMSGWQLFK
-543 RWWKD
+543 RWWKS
-548 ANIKRGVLVFV
+548 ANIKRGVLVLVAEFVFALIFV
-559 AEIALAIIIHVS
+559 ANIGEEWYV
-571 IDSCWQHFSVFYYGT
+571 WHFMS
-586 IEYSLVSVSSW
+586 SLTSW
-597 LFALSVSFM
+597 LFPLSVAVM

-613 CKSYRALLVARY
+613 CKSNRALLVARY
-625 AVFPSILLVQV
+625 AVFPSLLFSQLFPEVP
-636 CPVAPRII
+636 CII
-644 PWFSVF
+644 PWLRVIESKLGV
-650 GSEVGAEFLYSLT
+650 EFLSSLT
-663 PYDTFTISYTL
+663 PQYTCALSFAL
-674 LLLSTLA
+674 LFLSALA
-681 FTSKMPKEK
+681 FTMKMPKEK

>member
-1 MPYVRYDKFREYF
+1 
-14 NRHNKETNE
+14 
-23 LGKGKNNMN
+23 MN

-150 DLVQRNGVLAEATA
+150 DLVQRNGILAEATA

-289 AAIAAAMHPKRKGR
+289 AAIAAAMQPKRKGR

-311 AMLDEKVAP
+311 AMLDEKV
-320 DVAVPLQAT
+320 VPSVTVPMQPT
-329 VDEEA
+329 VDEEV
-334 TVIAHEPEAPQPK
+334 TVIAHEPAAPQPK
-347 VEKSVVKSFG
+347 VEKPSVSQTKEEKPTAPQPKEEKPSAPQAKEEKPVGKNLG
-357 FNYKRVSVAFV
+357 FSYKHALTAFV
-368 VIFVSMYLIDSLSG
+368 VIFASMYLIDNLS
-382 YYLGPGVKSVAKTDY
+382 YVYWGPGLKSVAEAHY
-397 YDLDANFFQMIF
+397 YRFDANFFQMIF
-409 ITGEGFAPNYDS
+409 ITGSGFAPNPDS
-421 CITHYDFGLGT
+421 CVT
-432 VLSTNFSRVYYY
+432 YY

-452 VVLLLLMALCWVV
+452 VVLLLLIALCWVV

-493 WFWIYSIGHRGGT
+493 WFWIYSVGHRNGT

-522 FLSIYAF
+522 LLSIYAF
-529 GLDSGRPSAWQLFK
+529 GLDSGRMSGWQLFK

-548 ANIKRGVLVFV
+548 ANIKRGALVFV
-559 AEIALAIIIHVS
+559 AEFVFALIFVGNIGEEWYVWHFM
-571 IDSCWQHFSVFYYGT
+571 DSLT
-586 IEYSLVSVSSW
+586 SW
-597 LFALSVSFM
+597 LFSLSVAVM

-613 CKSYRALLVARY
+613 CMSYRALLVARY
-625 AVFPSILLVQV
+625 AVFPSLLFSQLFPEVP
-636 CPVAPRII
+636 CII
-644 PWFSVF
+644 PWLRVIESKLGV
-650 GSEVGAEFLYSLT
+650 EFLSSLT
-663 PYDTFTISYTL
+663 PQYTCALSFAL
-674 LLLSTLA
+674 LFLSALA
-681 FTSKMPKEK
+681 FTMKMPKEK

>member
-1 MPYVRYDKFREYF
+1 MY
-14 NRHNKETNE
+14 
-23 LGKGKNNMN
+23 

-150 DLVQRNGVLAEATA
+150 DLVQRDGVLAEATA
-164 LGYIRQVADALSY
+164 LGYIRQVADSLSY

-289 AAIAAAMHPKRKGR
+289 AAIAAAMQPKRKGR

-320 DVAVPLQAT
+320 SVAVPIQAM

-334 TVIAHEPEAPQPK
+334 TVIAHEPEVPQPK
-347 VEKSVVKSFG
+347 VEKPSVSQTKEEKPTAPQPKEEKPSAPQAKEEKPVGKNLG
-357 FNYKRVSVAFV
+357 FSYKHALTAFV
-368 VIFVSMYLIDSLSG
+368 VIFASMYLIDNLS
-382 YYLGPGVKSVAKTDY
+382 YVYWGPGLKSVAEAHY
-397 YDLDANFFQMIF
+397 YRFDANFFQMIF
-409 ITGEGFAPNYDS
+409 ITGSGFAPDPDS
-421 CITHYDFGLGT
+421 CVT
-432 VLSTNFSRVYYY
+432 YY
-444 YAGLGAYL
+444 YADPSAYL

-465 KRYRAKQW
+465 KRYRTKQW
-473 VLFCARYAI
+473 VLFGARYTI
-482 VPIAINYMPLC
+482 VPIAVNYMPLC
-493 WFWIYSIGHRGGT
+493 WIWIYKVGHRYGT
-506 TDYTGVNYF
+506 TDYMGVNYF

-522 FLSIYAF
+522 LLSVYAF
-529 GLDSGRPSAWQLFK
+529 GLDSGRASAWQLFK

-559 AEIALAIIIHVS
+559 AEFVFALIIFENIGDSTYVWESMS
-571 IDSCWQHFSVFYYGT
+571 IVT
-586 IEYSLVSVSSW
+586 TW
-597 LFALSVSFM
+597 LFALSVAFM

-613 CKSYRALLVARY
+613 CKSNRALLVARY
-625 AVFPSILLVQV
+625 AVFPSMLLVLV
-636 CPVAPRII
+636 YPVVPNII
-644 PWFSVF
+644 PWYRVF
-650 GSEVGAEFLYSLT
+650 GSGVGAMFLSSLT
-663 PYDTFTISYTL
+663 PQYTPTITYTL
-674 LLLSTLA
+674 LLLSALA
-681 FTSKMPKEK
+681 FTMKMPKEK

>member
-1 MPYVRYDKFREYF
+1 
-14 NRHNKETNE
+14 
-23 LGKGKNNMN
+23 MN

-238 GGVSTFSPTTDIY
+238 DGVSTFSPTTDIY

-289 AAIAAAMHPKRKGR
+289 AAIAAAMQPKRKGR

-320 DVAVPLQAT
+320 SVAVSIQAM
-329 VDEEA
+329 VDEEV
-334 TVIAHEPEAPQPK
+334 TVIAHEPEAPQPT
-347 VEKSVVKSFG
+347 VEKPSVTQAKKEKPTASQPKEEKPSAPQAKEEKPVGKSLG
-357 FNYKRVSVAFV
+357 FNYKRALAAFV
-368 VIFVSMYLIDSLSG
+368 VIFVSMYLINLLHSLFNG
-382 YYLGPGVKSVAKTDY
+382 YQGPELTSVFGWEHYT
-397 YDLDANFFQMIF
+397 LDVNFFQMIF
-409 ITGEGFAPNYDS
+409 ITGSGFAPNPDS
-421 CITHYDFGLGT
+421 HVT
-432 VLSTNFSRVYYY
+432 YY

-465 KRYRAKQW
+465 KQYRAKQW

-493 WFWIYSIGHRGGT
+493 WFWIYSIEHRGGT

-522 FLSIYAF
+522 LLSIYAF
-529 GLDSGRPSAWQLFK
+529 GLDSGRASAWQLFK

-548 ANIKRGVLVFV
+548 ANIKRGALVLV

-571 IDSCWQHFSVFYYGT
+571 IGGLWQCFGTLYYEV
-586 IEYSLVSVSSW
+586 IEYSLTTVSSW

-625 AVFPSILLVQV
+625 AVFPSMLLVQV
-636 CPVAPRII
+636 CPEVPTII
-644 PWFSVF
+644 PWFNVF
-650 GSEVGAEFLYSLT
+650 GSVGATFFYSLT
-663 PYDTFTISYTL
+663 PNDTFTISYTL
-674 LLLSTLA
+674 LLLSALTY
-681 FTSKMPKEK
+681 TMKMPKEK

>member
-1 MPYVRYDKFREYF
+1 
-14 NRHNKETNE
+14 
-23 LGKGKNNMN
+23 MN

-289 AAIAAAMHPKRKGR
+289 AAIAAAMQPKRK
-303 PQTVEAFI
+303 
-311 AMLDEKVAP
+311 
-320 DVAVPLQAT
+320 VPLQAT

-334 TVIAHEPEAPQPK
+334 TVIAHEPEVSQPK
-347 VEKSVVKSFG
+347 VEKPSAPQAKEEKPMAPQPKEEKPSAPQAKEEKPADKSLG
-357 FNYKRVSVAFV
+357 FSYIRALAAFV
-368 VIFVSMYLIDSLSG
+368 VIFVSMYLIDSLSNS
-382 YYLGPGVKSVAKTDY
+382 YFGPGLKSVAEADY
-397 YDLDANFFQMIF
+397 YYLHANFFQMIF
-409 ITGEGFAPNYDS
+409 ITGSGFAPNPDS
-421 CITHYDFGLGT
+421 CVT
-432 VLSTNFSRVYYY
+432 YY
-444 YAGLGAYL
+444 YADPSAYL
-452 VVLLLLMALCWVV
+452 VVMLLLMALCWVV
-465 KRYRAKQW
+465 KHKAMGAVWCPICHRAHRCQ
-473 VLFCARYAI
+473 LYA
-482 VPIAINYMPLC
+482 
-493 WFWIYSIGHRGGT
+493 
-506 TDYTGVNYF
+506 
-515 HLFFLFA
+515 
-522 FLSIYAF
+522 
-529 GLDSGRPSAWQLFK
+529 
-543 RWWKD
+543 
-548 ANIKRGVLVFV
+548 
-559 AEIALAIIIHVS
+559 
-571 IDSCWQHFSVFYYGT
+571 
-586 IEYSLVSVSSW
+586 
-597 LFALSVSFM
+597 
-606 LFWLVNK
+606 
-613 CKSYRALLVARY
+613 ALLDMD
-625 AVFPSILLVQV
+625 L
-636 CPVAPRII
+636 
-644 PWFSVF
+644 
-650 GSEVGAEFLYSLT
+650 
-663 PYDTFTISYTL
+663 
-674 LLLSTLA
+674 
-681 FTSKMPKEK
+681 

>member
-1 MPYVRYDKFREYF
+1 
-14 NRHNKETNE
+14 
-23 LGKGKNNMN
+23 MN

-56 GITYLASQVA
+56 CITYMATQVA

-230 APLEQYQP
+230 APIEQYQP
-238 GGVSTFSPTTDIY
+238 GGVSTFSPATDIY

-260 LSGQT
+260 LSVQT

-280 RLSASPSTK
+280 SLSASPTTK
-289 AAIAAAMHPKRKGR
+289 AAIAAAMQPKRKGR

-334 TVIAHEPEAPQPK
+334 TVIAHEPEASQPK
-347 VEKSVVKSFG
+347 VEKPSAPQAKEEKPSAPQAKEEKSVGKSLG
-357 FNYKRVSVAFV
+357 FSYMRALAAFV
-368 VIFVSMYLIDSLSG
+368 VIFVSMYLIDSLFFG
-382 YYLGPGVKSVAKTDY
+382 YLAPGVESVHEAGY
-397 YDLDANFFQMIF
+397 HDLDANFIQMIF
-409 ITGEGFAPNYDS
+409 ITGSGFAPNPDS
-421 CITHYDFGLGT
+421 CVT
-432 VLSTNFSRVYYY
+432 YY

-465 KRYRAKQW
+465 KRYRTKQW

-482 VPIAINYMPLC
+482 VPIAVNYMPLC
-493 WFWIYSIGHRGGT
+493 WFWIYSIGHRDGT

-522 FLSIYAF
+522 LLSVYAF

-571 IDSCWQHFSVFYYGT
+571 IDSCWQHFSVFYYEST
-586 IEYSLVSVSSW
+586 YK
-597 LFALSVSFM
+597 
-606 LFWLVNK
+606 K
-613 CKSYRALLVARY
+613 CLR
-625 AVFPSILLVQV
+625 
-636 CPVAPRII
+636 
-644 PWFSVF
+644 
-650 GSEVGAEFLYSLT
+650 EE
-663 PYDTFTISYTL
+663 
-674 LLLSTLA
+674 
-681 FTSKMPKEK
+681 

>member
-1 MPYVRYDKFREYF
+1 MY
-14 NRHNKETNE
+14 
-23 LGKGKNNMN
+23 

-129 IFEENGTAYYVM
+129 IFKENGTAYYVM

-150 DLVQRNGVLAEATA
+150 DLVQRDGVLAEATA
-164 LGYIRQVADALSY
+164 LGYIRQVADSLSY

-289 AAIAAAMHPKRKGR
+289 AAIAAAMQPKRKGR
-303 PQTVEAFI
+303 SQTVEAFI

-320 DVAVPLQAT
+320 SVAVPIQAM

-334 TVIAHEPEAPQPK
+334 TVIAHEPEVPQPTVENPSVTQAKKEKPEAPQPK
-347 VEKSVVKSFG
+347 EEKPVGESLG
-357 FNYKRVSVAFV
+357 FNYKRALAAFV
-368 VIFVSMYLIDSLSG
+368 VIFVSMYLIDNLS
-382 YYLGPGVKSVAKTDY
+382 YVYWGPGLKSVAEAHY
-397 YDLDANFFQMIF
+397 YRFDANFFQMIF
-409 ITGEGFAPNYDS
+409 ITGSGFAPDPDS
-421 CITHYDFGLGT
+421 CVT
-432 VLSTNFSRVYYY
+432 YY
-444 YAGLGAYL
+444 YADPSAYL

-465 KRYRAKQW
+465 KRYRTKQW
-473 VLFCARYAI
+473 VLFGARYTI
-482 VPIAINYMPLC
+482 VPIAVNYMPLC
-493 WFWIYSIGHRGGT
+493 WIWIYKVGHRYGT
-506 TDYTGVNYF
+506 TDYMGVNYF

-522 FLSIYAF
+522 LLSVYAF
-529 GLDSGRPSAWQLFK
+529 GLDSGRASAWQLFK
-543 RWWKD
+543 RWWKN

-559 AEIALAIIIHVS
+559 AEFVFALIIFENIGDSTYVWEFMS
-571 IDSCWQHFSVFYYGT
+571 IVT
-586 IEYSLVSVSSW
+586 TW
-597 LFALSVSFM
+597 LFALSVAFM

-613 CKSYRALLVARY
+613 CKSNRALLVARY
-625 AVFPSILLVQV
+625 AVFPSMLLVLV
-636 CPVAPRII
+636 YPVVPNII
-644 PWFSVF
+644 PWYRVF
-650 GSEVGAEFLYSLT
+650 GSGVGAMFLSSLT
-663 PYDTFTISYTL
+663 PQYTPTITYTL
-674 LLLSTLA
+674 LLLSALA
-681 FTSKMPKEK
+681 FTMKMPKEK

>member
-1 MPYVRYDKFREYF
+1 
-14 NRHNKETNE
+14 
-23 LGKGKNNMN
+23 MN

-150 DLVQRNGVLAEATA
+150 DLVQRNGILAEATA

-289 AAIAAAMHPKRKGR
+289 AAIAAAMQPKRKGR

-320 DVAVPLQAT
+320 SVAVSIQAM

-334 TVIAHEPEAPQPK
+334 TVIAHEPEAPQPT
-347 VEKSVVKSFG
+347 VEKPSVTQAKKEKPTASQPKEEKPSAPQAKEEKPVSKSLG
-357 FNYKRVSVAFV
+357 FNYKRALVAFV
-368 VIFVSMYLIDSLSG
+368 VIFVSMYLINLIDSLFNG
-382 YYLGPGVKSVAKTDY
+382 YQGPGLTSVIDTHY
-397 YDLDANFFQMIF
+397 YALDANFIQMIF
-409 ITGEGFAPNYDS
+409 LTGGGFAPNPDS
-421 CITHYDFGLGT
+421 CVT
-432 VLSTNFSRVYYY
+432 YY

-493 WFWIYSIGHRGGT
+493 WFWIYSVGHRNGT

-515 HLFFLFA
+515 HIFFLFA
-522 FLSIYAF
+522 LLSVYAF
-529 GLDSGRPSAWQLFK
+529 GLDSGRMSGWQLFK
-543 RWWKD
+543 RWRKS
-548 ANIKRGVLVFV
+548 ANIKRGVLVLVAEFVFALIFV
-559 AEIALAIIIHVS
+559 ANIGDDGYV
-571 IDSCWQHFSVFYYGT
+571 WHFMF
-586 IEYSLVSVSSW
+586 SLTSW
-597 LFALSVSFM
+597 LFPISVAVM

-613 CKSYRALLVARY
+613 CKSNRALLVARY
-625 AVFPSILLVQV
+625 AVFPSLLFSQLIPEV
-636 CPVAPRII
+636 PRVI
-644 PWFSVF
+644 PCSVF
-650 GSEVGAEFLYSLT
+650 GSEVGAGFLNSLT
-663 PYDTFTISYTL
+663 PHYTCAISFAL
-674 LLLSTLA
+674 LFLSALA

>member
-106 AKFVKEAQTIAAL
+106 AKFVKEAQTIAAI

-265 PPNATALLDADLDLS
+265 PPNATALLEADLDLS

-289 AAIAAAMHPKRKGR
+289 AAIAAAMQPKRKGR

-571 IDSCWQHFSVFYYGT
+571 IDSCWQHFSVFYYET

>member
-1 MPYVRYDKFREYF
+1 
-14 NRHNKETNE
+14 
-23 LGKGKNNMN
+23 MN

-150 DLVQRNGVLAEATA
+150 DLVQRDGVLAEATA

-238 GGVSTFSPTTDIY
+238 GGVSTFSPATDIY

-280 RLSASPSTK
+280 RLSASPTTK
-289 AAIAAAMHPKRKGR
+289 AAIVAAMQPKRKGR
-303 PQTVEAFI
+303 PQTIEAFI

-320 DVAVPLQAT
+320 SVAVPLQAT
-329 VDEEA
+329 ADEEA
-334 TVIAHEPEAPQPK
+334 TVFAHEPEVPQPK
-347 VEKSVVKSFG
+347 VEKPSAPQAKEEKPSAPQPKEEKPSAPQAKEEKPTAPQPKEENPVGKSLG
-357 FNYKRVSVAFV
+357 FNYKRALAAFV
-368 VIFVSMYLIDSLSG
+368 VIFVSMCLIDSLS
-382 YYLGPGVKSVAKTDY
+382 YDFLGPGLKSVAERDY
-397 YDLDANFFQMIF
+397 YVLGANFFQMIF
-409 ITGEGFAPNYDS
+409 ITGSGFAPNPDS
-421 CITHYDFGLGT
+421 HVT
-432 VLSTNFSRVYYY
+432 YY

-493 WFWIYSIGHRGGT
+493 WFWIYSIGHPGGT

-515 HLFFLFA
+515 HLFFLLA
-522 FLSIYAF
+522 FLSVYAF
-529 GLDSGRPSAWQLFK
+529 GLDSGRASAWQLFK

-548 ANIKRGVLVFV
+548 ANIKRGALVLV
-559 AEIALAIIIHVS
+559 AEMALAIIIHVS
-571 IDSCWQHFSVFYYGT
+571 IGGRWQSAYYYDSYLYYEA
-586 IEYSLVSVSSW
+586 IERTLTTVTSW
-597 LFALSVSFM
+597 LFAPSVAFM

-613 CKSYRALLVARY
+613 CKNNRALLVARY
-625 AVFPSILLVQV
+625 AVFPSMLLVLV
-636 CPVAPRII
+636 YPEVPNII
-644 PWFSVF
+644 PWLSIFESK
-650 GSEVGAEFLYSLT
+650 VGVQFLLSLT
-663 PYDTFTISYTL
+663 PQYTSTISFTL
-674 LLLSTLA
+674 LFLSALA

>member
-1 MPYVRYDKFREYF
+1 
-14 NRHNKETNE
+14 
-23 LGKGKNNMN
+23 MN

-265 PPNATALLDADLDLS
+265 PPNATALLDSDLDLS

-289 AAIAAAMHPKRKGR
+289 AAIAAAMQPKRKGR

-320 DVAVPLQAT
+320 SVVVPIQAM

-334 TVIAHEPEAPQPK
+334 TVIAHEPKAPQATVENPSVTQTKKEKPTAPQPK
-347 VEKSVVKSFG
+347 EEKPSAPQAKEEKPVGESLG
-357 FNYKRVSVAFV
+357 FNYKRALSAFV
-368 VIFVSMYLIDSLSG
+368 VIFVSMYLINLLHSLS
-382 YYLGPGVKSVAKTDY
+382 YSFWGPGLKSVTETAFYT
-397 YDLDANFFQMIF
+397 LDVNFIQMIF
-409 ITGEGFAPNYDS
+409 ITGGGFAPNPDS
-421 CITHYDFGLGT
+421 CVT
-432 VLSTNFSRVYYY
+432 YY

-473 VLFCARYAI
+473 VLFGARYAI

-493 WFWIYSIGHRGGT
+493 WFWIYSIGHRDGT

-522 FLSIYAF
+522 LLSVYAF

-548 ANIKRGVLVFV
+548 ANIKRGMLVLV

-571 IDSCWQHFSVFYYGT
+571 IGSRWQSAYYYDSYFYYEA
-586 IEYSLVSVSSW
+586 IEYSLTTVSSW

-625 AVFPSILLVQV
+625 AVFPSMLFSQV
-636 CPVAPRII
+636 WPEVPCII
-644 PWFSVF
+644 PWFRVIESK
-650 GSEVGAEFLYSLT
+650 VGVGFLSSLT
-663 PYDTFTISYTL
+663 PHEMFTITYTL
-674 LLLSTLA
+674 LLLSALA

>member
-1 MPYVRYDKFREYF
+1 
-14 NRHNKETNE
+14 
-23 LGKGKNNMN
+23 MN

-56 GITYLASQVA
+56 GITYLATQVA
-66 LNRKVTIKEFFMK
+66 LNRKVTIKESFMK

-150 DLVQRNGVLAEATA
+150 DLVQRNGILAEATA

-289 AAIAAAMHPKRKGR
+289 AAIAAAMQPKRKGR

-320 DVAVPLQAT
+320 SVAVPIQAM

-334 TVIAHEPEAPQPK
+334 TVIAHEPEVPQPTVENPSVTQAKKEKPMAPQPK
-347 VEKSVVKSFG
+347 EEKPSAPQPKEEKPVGKNLG
-357 FNYKRVSVAFV
+357 FNYKRALSAFV
-368 VIFVSMYLIDSLSG
+368 VIFVSMYLINLLHSLS
-382 YYLGPGVKSVAKTDY
+382 YSFWGPGLKSVTETAFYT
-397 YDLDANFFQMIF
+397 LDVNFIQMIF
-409 ITGEGFAPNYDS
+409 ITGGGFAPNPDS
-421 CITHYDFGLGT
+421 CVT
-432 VLSTNFSRVYYY
+432 YY

-452 VVLLLLMALCWVV
+452 VVLLLLIALCWVV

-473 VLFCARYAI
+473 VLFGARYAI

-493 WFWIYSIGHRGGT
+493 WFWIYSIGHRDGT

-522 FLSIYAF
+522 LLSVYAF

-548 ANIKRGVLVFV
+548 ANIKRGMLVLV

-571 IDSCWQHFSVFYYGT
+571 IGSRWQSAYYYDSYFYYEA
-586 IEYSLVSVSSW
+586 IEYSLTTVSSW
-597 LFALSVSFM
+597 IFALSVSFM

-625 AVFPSILLVQV
+625 AVFPSMLFSQV
-636 CPVAPRII
+636 WPEVPCII
-644 PWFSVF
+644 PWFRVIESK
-650 GSEVGAEFLYSLT
+650 VGVGFLSSLT
-663 PYDTFTISYTL
+663 PHEMFTITYTL
-674 LLLSTLA
+674 LLLSALA

>member
-1 MPYVRYDKFREYF
+1 
-14 NRHNKETNE
+14 
-23 LGKGKNNMN
+23 MN

-164 LGYIRQVADALSY
+164 LGYIRQVADVLSY

-289 AAIAAAMHPKRKGR
+289 AAIAAAMQPKRKGR

-320 DVAVPLQAT
+320 SVVVPMQPT
-329 VDEEA
+329 VDEEV
-334 TVIAHEPEAPQPK
+334 TVIAHEPEAPQATVENPSVTQPK
-347 VEKSVVKSFG
+347 VEPSAPQAKEEKPVGKSLG
-357 FNYKRVSVAFV
+357 FNYKRALVAFV
-368 VIFVSMYLIDSLSG
+368 VIFVSMYLINLIDSLFNG
-382 YYLGPGVKSVAKTDY
+382 YQGPGLTSVIDTHY
-397 YDLDANFFQMIF
+397 YALDANFIQMIF
-409 ITGEGFAPNYDS
+409 LTGGGFAPNPDS
-421 CITHYDFGLGT
+421 CVT
-432 VLSTNFSRVYYY
+432 YY

-493 WFWIYSIGHRGGT
+493 WFWIYSVGHRGGT

-529 GLDSGRPSAWQLFK
+529 GLDSGRASAWQLFK
-543 RWWKD
+543 RWWKS
-548 ANIKRGVLVFV
+548 ANIKRGVLVLVAEFVFALIFV
-559 AEIALAIIIHVS
+559 ANIGDDGYV
-571 IDSCWQHFSVFYYGT
+571 WHFMF
-586 IEYSLVSVSSW
+586 SLTSW
-597 LFALSVSFM
+597 LFPISVAVM

-613 CKSYRALLVARY
+613 CKSNRALLVARY
-625 AVFPSILLVQV
+625 AVFPSLLFSQLIPEV
-636 CPVAPRII
+636 PRVI
-644 PWFSVF
+644 PCSVF
-650 GSEVGAEFLYSLT
+650 GSEVGAGFLNSLT
-663 PYDTFTISYTL
+663 PHYTCAISFALLFLSALTYTM
-674 LLLSTLA
+674 
-681 FTSKMPKEK
+681 KMPKEK

>member
-1 MPYVRYDKFREYF
+1 
-14 NRHNKETNE
+14 
-23 LGKGKNNMN
+23 MN
-32 ALKTNAVLQNGKYRI
+32 ALKTNTVLQNGKYRI

-150 DLVQRNGVLAEATA
+150 DLVQRNGILAEATA

-289 AAIAAAMHPKRKGR
+289 AAIAAAMQPKRKGR

-320 DVAVPLQAT
+320 SVVVPIQAM

-334 TVIAHEPEAPQPK
+334 TVIAHEPEAPQPM
-347 VEKSVVKSFG
+347 VENPSVTQAKKEKPTAPQPKEEKPSAPQTKEEKPVGKSLG
-357 FNYKRVSVAFV
+357 FNYKRALAAFV
-368 VIFVSMYLIDSLSG
+368 VIFVSMYLIDSLYYFLGSG
-382 YYLGPGVKSVAKTDY
+382 LKSVAEWNH

-409 ITGEGFAPNYDS
+409 ITGGGFAPNPDS
-421 CITHYDFGLGT
+421 CVT
-432 VLSTNFSRVYYY
+432 YY

-482 VPIAINYMPLC
+482 VPIAIDYMPLC

-522 FLSIYAF
+522 LLSVYAF
-529 GLDSGRPSAWQLFK
+529 GLDSGRMSGWQLFK

-548 ANIKRGVLVFV
+548 ANIKRGVLVLV
-559 AEIALAIIIHVS
+559 AEFVFALIFVENIG
-571 IDSCWQHFSVFYYGT
+571 DSDYLWHFMSAPAM
-586 IEYSLVSVSSW
+586 L
-597 LFALSVSFM
+597 LFALSGAVM

-613 CKSYRALLVARY
+613 CMSNRVLLVARY
-625 AVFPSILLVQV
+625 AVFPSMLLEALYQNYPILPLYKLLSS
-636 CPVAPRII
+636 ID
-644 PWFSVF
+644 
-650 GSEVGAEFLYSLT
+650 GKNFLFNLM
-663 PYDTFTISYTL
+663 PISTDFLLFTL
-674 LLLSTLA
+674 LLLSALA

>member
-1 MPYVRYDKFREYF
+1 
-14 NRHNKETNE
+14 
-23 LGKGKNNMN
+23 MN

-289 AAIAAAMHPKRKGR
+289 AAIAAAMQPKRKGR

-320 DVAVPLQAT
+320 SVAVPIQAM

-334 TVIAHEPEAPQPK
+334 TVIAHEPEAPQPA
-347 VEKSVVKSFG
+347 VENPSVTQAKKEKPEAPQPKEEKPSAPQAKEEKPSAPQAKEEKPVGESLG
-357 FNYKRVSVAFV
+357 FNYKRAMAAFV
-368 VIFVSMYLIDSLSG
+368 VIFVSMYLIDSLF
-382 YYLGPGVKSVAKTDY
+382 YVYWGPGLKSVAEVAY
-397 YDLDANFFQMIF
+397 YDLDVNFFHMIF
-409 ITGEGFAPNYDS
+409 ITGGGFAPNPDS
-421 CITHYDFGLGT
+421 CVT
-432 VLSTNFSRVYYY
+432 YY

-482 VPIAINYMPLC
+482 VPIAIDYMPLC
-493 WFWIYSIGHRGGT
+493 WFWIYSVGHRNGT

-529 GLDSGRPSAWQLFK
+529 GLDSGRMSGWQLFK
-543 RWWKD
+543 RWWKS
-548 ANIKRGVLVFV
+548 ANIKRGVLVLVAEFVFALIFV
-559 AEIALAIIIHVS
+559 ANIGEEWYV
-571 IDSCWQHFSVFYYGT
+571 WHFMS
-586 IEYSLVSVSSW
+586 SLTSW
-597 LFALSVSFM
+597 LFPLSVAVM

-613 CKSYRALLVARY
+613 CKSNRALLVARY
-625 AVFPSILLVQV
+625 AVFPSLLFSQV
-636 CPVAPRII
+636 WPEVPCII
-644 PWFSVF
+644 PWLRVIESKLGV
-650 GSEVGAEFLYSLT
+650 EFLSSLT
-663 PYDTFTISYTL
+663 PQYTCALSFAL
-674 LLLSTLA
+674 LFLSALA
-681 FTSKMPKEK
+681 FTMKMPKEK

>member
-1 MPYVRYDKFREYF
+1 
-14 NRHNKETNE
+14 
-23 LGKGKNNMN
+23 MN
-32 ALKTNAVLQNGKYRI
+32 ALKTNAVLQNGKYCI

-150 DLVQRNGVLAEATA
+150 DLVQRDGVLAEATA

-251 SLGATLYKL
+251 SLGATLCKL

-289 AAIAAAMHPKRKGR
+289 AAIAAAMQPKRKGR

-311 AMLDEKVAP
+311 AMLDEKV
-320 DVAVPLQAT
+320 VPSVTVPMQPT
-329 VDEEA
+329 VDEEV
-334 TVIAHEPEAPQPK
+334 TVIAHEPAAPQPK
-347 VEKSVVKSFG
+347 VEKPSVSQTKEEKPTAPQPKEEKPSAPQAKEEKPVGKNLG
-357 FNYKRVSVAFV
+357 FSYKHALTAFV
-368 VIFVSMYLIDSLSG
+368 VIFASMYLIDNLS
-382 YYLGPGVKSVAKTDY
+382 YVYWGPGLKSVAEAHY
-397 YDLDANFFQMIF
+397 YRFDANFFQMIF
-409 ITGEGFAPNYDS
+409 ITGSGFAPNPDS
-421 CITHYDFGLGT
+421 CVT
-432 VLSTNFSRVYYY
+432 YY

-452 VVLLLLMALCWVV
+452 VVLLLLIALCWVV

-493 WFWIYSIGHRGGT
+493 WFWIYSVGHRNGT

-522 FLSIYAF
+522 LLSIYAF
-529 GLDSGRPSAWQLFK
+529 GLDSGRMSGWQLFK

-548 ANIKRGVLVFV
+548 ANIKRGALVFV
-559 AEIALAIIIHVS
+559 AEFVFALIFVANIGEEWYVWHFM
-571 IDSCWQHFSVFYYGT
+571 DSLT
-586 IEYSLVSVSSW
+586 SW
-597 LFALSVSFM
+597 LFSLSVAVM

-613 CKSYRALLVARY
+613 CMSYRALLVARY
-625 AVFPSILLVQV
+625 AVFPSLLFSQLFPEVP
-636 CPVAPRII
+636 CII
-644 PWFSVF
+644 PWLRVIESKLGV
-650 GSEVGAEFLYSLT
+650 EFLSSLT
-663 PYDTFTISYTL
+663 PQYTCALSFAL
-674 LLLSTLA
+674 LFLSALA
-681 FTSKMPKEK
+681 FTMKMPKEK

>member
-1 MPYVRYDKFREYF
+1 
-14 NRHNKETNE
+14 
-23 LGKGKNNMN
+23 MN

-289 AAIAAAMHPKRKGR
+289 AAIAAAMQPKRKGR

-320 DVAVPLQAT
+320 SVVVPIQAM

-334 TVIAHEPEAPQPK
+334 TVIAHEPEAPQPA
-347 VEKSVVKSFG
+347 VENPSVTQAKKEKPSVPQPKEEKPVGKSLG
-357 FNYKRVSVAFV
+357 FNYKRALAAFA
-368 VIFVSMYLIDSLSG
+368 VIFVSMYLINLLHSLFNG
-382 YYLGPGVKSVAKTDY
+382 YQGPELTSVFGWEHYT
-397 YDLDANFFQMIF
+397 LDVNFFQMIF
-409 ITGEGFAPNYDS
+409 ITGSGFAPNPDS
-421 CITHYDFGLGT
+421 HVT
-432 VLSTNFSRVYYY
+432 YY

-465 KRYRAKQW
+465 KQYRAKQW

-493 WFWIYSIGHRGGT
+493 WFWIYSIEHRGGT

-522 FLSIYAF
+522 LLSIYAF
-529 GLDSGRPSAWQLFK
+529 GLDSGRMSAWQLFK

-548 ANIKRGVLVFV
+548 ANIKRGALVLV

-571 IDSCWQHFSVFYYGT
+571 IGSLWQCFGTLYYEV
-586 IEYSLVSVSSW
+586 IEYSLTTVSSW

-625 AVFPSILLVQV
+625 AVFPSMLLVQV
-636 CPVAPRII
+636 CPEVPTII
-644 PWFSVF
+644 PWFNVF
-650 GSEVGAEFLYSLT
+650 GSVGATFFYSLT
-663 PYDTFTISYTL
+663 PNDTFTISYTL
-674 LLLSTLA
+674 LLLSALA